1 MKNILDVFGRD
12 EQFATVLMVAFTDFY
27 GGYPLFGD
35 PDDDEPNKRSWSPH
49 TIALEIAQDSG
60 GLRPE
65 NLDKLMAAAEIS
77 TTNHFSDN
85 VSDFIRL
92 CNILSDSPTDGTF
105 DPAEPRE
112 IVWGI
117 FESLI
122 INGGL
127 EPLSNEIKGYITAAI
142 NESGLSEVPLF
153 LRYVVPEL
161 ADKFNTTITTDPGM
175 FEHLE
180 VLRVYY
186 LQSLLNPE
194 GATQSYM
201 TAALHSF
208 IRTLSQTLNTSPE
221 EISAGINTLLEQSAY
236 DLRATNT
243 TNTALLPSLEQR
255 IIGYANPT
263 PRPYASVS

>member
-142 NESGLSEVPLF
+142 NEYGLSEVPPF

-161 ADKFNTTITTDPGM
+161 ADKFNTTITTDPAM
-175 FEHLE
+175 FDLAKGAAEGAQSDIDEFCHARLVQLVSELDNLPLKTKGTRSWLFALNE
-180 VLRVYY
+180 VL
-186 LQSLLNPE
+186 QGALN
-194 GATQSYM
+194 A
-201 TAALHSF
+201 
-208 IRTLSQTLNTSPE
+208 SQDS
-221 EISAGINTLLEQSAY
+221 SS
-236 DLRATNT
+236 
-243 TNTALLPSLEQR
+243 
-255 IIGYANPT
+255 
-263 PRPYASVS
+263 